1 MYDALDTYPAVL
13 LGLLLVIITYVF
25 SIYKFA
31 MGSRLAV
38 FKRGFMRQFDEI
50 HTKNVKGY
58 DKAP

>member
-1 MYDALDTYPAVL
+1 ML

-38 FKRGFMRQFDEI
+38 FKRGFMRQFDEM
-50 HTKNVKGY
+50 HAKEVKGY